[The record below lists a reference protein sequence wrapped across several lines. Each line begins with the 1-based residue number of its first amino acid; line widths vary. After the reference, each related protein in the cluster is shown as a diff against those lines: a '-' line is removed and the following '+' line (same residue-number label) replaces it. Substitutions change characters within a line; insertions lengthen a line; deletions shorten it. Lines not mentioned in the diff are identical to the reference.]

1 MKQKIITV
9 TLHKQPPR
17 RGQWAYEL
25 TYIRMTIIVLACL
38 LTAGSVDVAIRIAA
52 SRGGTVGGEIFLPL
66 LALFLIYVGSQLK
79 SWTKQILEVLMQ

>member
-9 TLHKQPPR
+9 TLHKKPPR
-17 RGQWAYEL
+17 RGLWAYVL
-25 TYIRMTIIVLACL
+25 AYIRMTIIVLACS

-52 SRGGTVGGEIFLPL
+52 SRGGTVGSEIFLPF

-79 SWTKQILEVLMQ
+79 SWAKQILEVLMQ

>member
-17 RGQWAYEL
+17 RGLWAYVL
-25 TYIRMTIIVLACL
+25 TYIRMTIIVLACS

-52 SRGGTVGGEIFLPL
+52 SRGGAVGGEIFLPL
-66 LALFLIYVGSQLK
+66 LSCRSFFVGSQLK

>member
-17 RGQWAYEL
+17 RGLQAYVL
-25 TYIRMTIIVLACL
+25 AYIRMTIIVLACL
-38 LTAGSVDVAIRIAA
+38 LTAGSVDVAIRVAA
-52 SRGGTVGGEIFLPL
+52 SRSGTLGGEIFLPL

-79 SWTKQILEVLMQ
+79 SWTKQILEVLMP

>member
-17 RGQWAYEL
+17 RGLWVYVLA
-25 TYIRMTIIVLACL
+25 YIRMTIIVLACS

-79 SWTKQILEVLMQ
+79 SWTKQILEVLMP

>member
-17 RGQWAYEL
+17 RGVWAYVL
-25 TYIRMTIIVLACL
+25 TYIRMTIIVLACS
-38 LTAGSVDVAIRIAA
+38 LTVGSVDVAVRIAA
-52 SRGGTVGGEIFLPL
+52 SSGGTVGGEIFLPL

>member
-17 RGQWAYEL
+17 RGLWVYVLA
-25 TYIRMTIIVLACL
+25 YIRMTIIVLACL

-66 LALFLIYVGSQLK
+66 MALFLIYVGTQLK
-79 SWTKQILEVLMQ
+79 NWTKQILEVLMQ

>member
-9 TLHKQPPR
+9 TLNKQPPR
-17 RGQWAYEL
+17 RGLWAYVL

-52 SRGGTVGGEIFLPL
+52 SRGGAVGGEIFLPF
-66 LALFLIYVGSQLK
+66 LALFLIYVGTQLK
-79 SWTKQILEVLMQ
+79 SWAKQILEVLMQ

>member
-17 RGQWAYEL
+17 RGAWAYVL
-25 TYIRMTIIVLACL
+25 VYIRMTIIVLACS
-38 LTAGSVDVAIRIAA
+38 LTAGSVDVAVRIAA
-52 SRGGTVGGEIFLPL
+52 SRGGTVGGEIFLPF

-79 SWTKQILEVLMQ
+79 SWTKQILEVLTQ

>member
-17 RGQWAYEL
+17 RGLWAYVL
-25 TYIRMTIIVLACL
+25 ACIRMTIIVLACL

-52 SRGGTVGGEIFLPL
+52 SRGGTVGGEIFLPF
-66 LALFLIYVGSQLK
+66 LALFLIYAGSQLK

>member
-17 RGQWAYEL
+17 RGLWAYVL

-52 SRGGTVGGEIFLPL
+52 SRGGAVGGEIFLPL

>member
-17 RGQWAYEL
+17 RGLWAYVL
-25 TYIRMTIIVLACL
+25 TYIRMTIIVRACS

-52 SRGGTVGGEIFLPL
+52 SRGGTVGSEIFLPF